1 MQKEEVGGGSEGG
14 AAEEKEDVWRD
25 RVYAKFKRDGGYKLP
40 NRGSGRTNISQADR
54 NKIIRPEGYYR
65 YSERQRA

>member
-1 MQKEEVGGGSEGG
+1 MQKKK
-14 AAEEKEDVWRD
+14 AAERKEKKGVEEERD
-25 RVYAKFKRDGGYKLP
+25 GVYAKFKRDGGYKLP

>member
-1 MQKEEVGGGSEGG
+1 MQKKKAVAVVME
-14 AAEEKEDVWRD
+14 EEKEAREEDVWRD
-25 RVYAKFKRDGGYKLP
+25 GVYAKFKRDGGYKLP

-65 YSERQRA
+65 YSER